1 MFSAGELDGL
11 YYSMEQPNHFPLAS
25 ENTGRC
31 LRDTWKNRLAGL
43 KHCMPKLSLPWNV
56 IWECVWKWKCITE
69 RSRWQESV
77 PKDKRG
83 EEKRSARGLT
93 VVWFDWALYVP
104 QIWRVQPVRYG
115 EQWGGEEQGA
125 RDKGGKER
133 DVARRSTG
141 HKQEPEVKDQTR
153 KATQG
158 PREKDQVSQAGAE
171 RLKFQESEKGNDWKW
186 GEKIE
191 SDNQKELPL
200 RVVLKG

>member
-1 MFSAGELDGL
+1 
-11 YYSMEQPNHFPLAS
+11 MEQPHHFPLAS
-25 ENTGRC
+25 ENTGRR
-31 LRDTWKNRLAGL
+31 LRDTWKNILAGL

-56 IWECVWKWKCITE
+56 IWECVWKWECITE

-77 PKDKRG
+77 PKDKR
-83 EEKRSARGLT
+83 EKKCLRTYCSLVRLGSVCSPDMKSPTSAL
-93 VVWFDWALYVP
+93 
-104 QIWRVQPVRYG
+104 WRAMR
-115 EQWGGEEQGA
+115 GEEQGA
-125 RDKGGKER
+125 RDKRGEKR

-141 HKQEPEVKDQTR
+141 HKQEPEVEDQTR

-171 RLKFQESEKGNDWKW
+171 RLKFQESEKGNDWKR

-200 RVVLKG
+200 RCVLNG